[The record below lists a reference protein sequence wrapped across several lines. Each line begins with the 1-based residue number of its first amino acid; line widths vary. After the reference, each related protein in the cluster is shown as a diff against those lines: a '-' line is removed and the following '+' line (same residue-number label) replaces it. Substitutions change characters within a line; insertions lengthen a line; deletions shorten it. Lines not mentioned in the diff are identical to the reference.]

1 VTQDRVN
8 ICHSLSILYPKS
20 RRRRRRR
27 RRKEK
32 PISLKS
38 VVESQSL
45 RYFDLCAVVVA
56 LAGWTMY
63 IRAKRLRAETSASQA
78 RRLLDRF

>member
-1 VTQDRVN
+1 MTQDRVN

-20 RRRRRRR
+20 RRRRR

-56 LAGWTMY
+56 LLAGWTMY